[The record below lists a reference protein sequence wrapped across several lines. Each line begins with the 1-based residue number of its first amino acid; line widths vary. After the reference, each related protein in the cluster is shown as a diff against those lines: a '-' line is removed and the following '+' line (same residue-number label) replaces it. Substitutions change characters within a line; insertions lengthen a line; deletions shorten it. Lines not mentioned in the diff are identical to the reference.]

1 MIRLGPVVATAMLP
15 TTSGLLESARAAF
28 AAGADRVEVRL
39 DGLAPGEEIGPLLEL
54 AEERPMLFSG
64 ARDAVRPEEIPV
76 LRRAQ
81 AAGAWVD
88 LPFSPQTPEALFGLL
103 PERLVLSWHDQE
115 GTPSD
120 LQGILLRMRQR
131 PAAVYKLVP
140 TARDFPD
147 AASVLDLLAR
157 EGSGGDLCA
166 FAMGTPGL
174 PTRILALA
182 RGSAA
187 VYASA
192 PGCPPGAPGQLPLT
206 ELLGI
211 YRPAELRPGEPLY
224 LLAGWPLRST
234 RSPALFNAWLGLAG
248 LPGRYLPLPASD
260 LAPLFSRWEGSF
272 AGMAVTIPHKEAVLA
287 YLASTSRLVRLLGA
301 CNTLVHGE
309 AGWCGANTDVFGVRR
324 ALRAVPRGSRCL
336 LLGAGGAAA
345 AAALAL
351 RRIGPTA
358 VAGRDFART
367 RAFAR
372 RFGLEAMA
380 WEERGAAS
388 WDLLVNATPLGQ
400 EGEETPLPARAL
412 PGSWVFDMVV
422 RPGGTPLVRQALALG
437 LQAIPGEAMLVPQ
450 ARLQFRLWTGRR
462 PPRRRSPPDGPQSRD
477 GSRNGGAHP
486 SGDKALPP

>member
-1 MIRLGPVVATAMLP
+1 MIRLGPVIATALLP

-39 DGLAPGEEIGPLLEL
+39 DGLAPGEEIGPLVAL
-54 AEERPMLFSG
+54 AEERPLLFSG
-64 ARDAVRPEEIPV
+64 ARDAVRREEIPL

-88 LPFSPQTPEALFGLL
+88 VPFSPCLPEDLYGLL
-103 PERLVLSWHDQE
+103 PERLVLSWHDGE

-120 LQGILLRMRQR
+120 LREILLRMRRR

-147 AASVLDLLAR
+147 TAAVLDLLAR
-157 EGSGGDLCA
+157 EGSSGDLCA

-192 PGCPPGAPGQLPLT
+192 PGCPPGAPGQIPLG
-206 ELLGI
+206 ELLGV

-234 RSPALFNAWLGLAG
+234 RSPALFNAWLGMAD

-260 LAPLFSRWEGSF
+260 LAPLLSRWEGSF

-301 CNTLVHGE
+301 CNTLVRGE
-309 AGWCGANTDVFGVRR
+309 EGWGGANTDVFGVRR
-324 ALRAVPRGSRCL
+324 ALRDIPRGSRCL

-358 VAGRDFART
+358 VAGRDLART

-372 RFGLEAMA
+372 RFGLEALA

-400 EGEETPLPARAL
+400 EGEEAPLPAGTL

-422 RPGGTPLVRQALALG
+422 RAGGTPLVRRALSLG

-462 PPRRRSPPDGPQSRD
+462 PPSTRGLRVPAAP
-477 GSRNGGAHP
+477 
-486 SGDKALPP
+486 